1 MLLKS
6 LFGRERNDDAR
17 KSHLQTLFQGSVF
30 FNHFV
35 WVETT
40 IRPST
45 LVKAWNR
52 CAAIMTK
59 VGAIGV
65 DFTIPVILAGKS
77 TVENELGPM
86 FGAWSDKQEQIADS
100 VVAYILIQTKNR
112 NGSSPGV
119 VKACLMNCIPI
130 TSKDQNHPVPNFMA
144 HRPSNPFVSI
154 LMELGCVREG
164 ESRVQVINTTDY
176 DAFQKREADFKQRS
190 SGQDQNPILA
200 SKKSKAAETIKR
212 EERIIENDRNR
223 LRIREL
229 QLPIV
234 AYGLDA
240 ETYKCL
246 EGRGRVIRLL
256 NQLLDETRNPVRGLK
271 NEPVLAAL
279 VRMGHHIAMNPARE
293 SIFHH
298 GPTIA

>member
-1 MLLKS
+1 
-6 LFGRERNDDAR
+6 
-17 KSHLQTLFQGSVF
+17 
-30 FNHFV
+30 
-35 WVETT
+35 
-40 IRPST
+40 
-45 LVKAWNR
+45 
-52 CAAIMTK
+52 
-59 VGAIGV
+59 
-65 DFTIPVILAGKS
+65 
-77 TVENELGPM
+77 
-86 FGAWSDKQEQIADS
+86 
-100 VVAYILIQTKNR
+100 
-112 NGSSPGV
+112 
-119 VKACLMNCIPI
+119 MNCIPI
-130 TSKDQNHPVPNFMA
+130 ISKDQNHPVPNFMA

-164 ESRVQVINTTDY
+164 ESWVQVINTTDY
-176 DAFQKREADFKQRS
+176 DAFQKRHDAFQKREADFKQRS
-190 SGQDQNPILA
+190 SGLDQNPILA
-200 SKKSKAAETIKR
+200 SKKSKDEITAETIKR